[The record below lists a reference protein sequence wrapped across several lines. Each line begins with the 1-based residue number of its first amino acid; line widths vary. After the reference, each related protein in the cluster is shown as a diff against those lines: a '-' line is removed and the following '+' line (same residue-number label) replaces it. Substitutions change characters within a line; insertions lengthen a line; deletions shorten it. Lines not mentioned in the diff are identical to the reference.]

1 MNHPIDEKIYHEFR
15 KTFNATNVF
24 ECEREYVELYNLGYA
39 LLDRMEKCAE
49 YVNAH
54 TMPPKS
60 EEEFTLLMVYG
71 SMVVDATK
79 LVLQLLK
86 VENPYTQDDQI
97 AYSYFADICEE
108 NSLILS
114 DGKIPTDD
122 KVWEYIRSL
131 SFAHPFK
138 TSRPKFLEK
147 DEIQYSPTVTP
158 NVNPTFL
165 PLNAEPTVDI
175 MIYSTAFPDIKH
187 LDIPYARII
196 GYISSR
202 YQLLSLGTEKLKQII
217 EKKKQEWK
225 KQKIQ
230 ISATPIDT
238 LKSADAIMKSRHED
252 TRLCE
257 LIPLLEVKSTF
268 EENRLQIRAYQSKIE
283 SAIPQIVTFVE
294 SLDTDGL
301 NNYLEQILQVTKPK
315 YSGADYQIQKIFS
328 DLNQYADEREQKFG
342 LKQADAFYKS
352 CGYKWV
358 KIDVSQ
364 MGNEEI
370 KLLVRIACEQEAQN
384 KK

>member
-1 MNHPIDEKIYHEFR
+1 MDYPIDEKIYQEFR
-15 KTFNATNVF
+15 KNFNATNVF

-39 LLDRMEKCAE
+39 LLDRMEKCAG

-60 EEEFTLLMVYG
+60 EEEFILLMVYG

-86 VENPYTQDDQI
+86 VENPYTQDAQI
-97 AYSYFADICEE
+97 TYSYFADICEE

-122 KVWEYIRSL
+122 KVWEYLRSL

-158 NVNPTFL
+158 NVNPIFL
-165 PLNAEPTVDI
+165 PLNAESTVDI

-187 LDIPYARII
+187 LNIPYARII

-202 YQLLSLGTEKLKQII
+202 YHLLSLGTEKLKQII

-257 LIPLLEVKSTF
+257 
-268 EENRLQIRAYQSKIE
+268 
-283 SAIPQIVTFVE
+283 
-294 SLDTDGL
+294 
-301 NNYLEQILQVTKPK
+301 
-315 YSGADYQIQKIFS
+315 
-328 DLNQYADEREQKFG
+328 
-342 LKQADAFYKS
+342 
-352 CGYKWV
+352 
-358 KIDVSQ
+358 
-364 MGNEEI
+364 
-370 KLLVRIACEQEAQN
+370 
-384 KK
+384 

>member
-60 EEEFTLLMVYG
+60 EEEFILLMVYG

-158 NVNPTFL
+158 NVSPTFL

-217 EKKKQEWK
+217 EKKKQE
-225 KQKIQ
+225 
-230 ISATPIDT
+230 
-238 LKSADAIMKSRHED
+238 
-252 TRLCE
+252 
-257 LIPLLEVKSTF
+257 
-268 EENRLQIRAYQSKIE
+268 
-283 SAIPQIVTFVE
+283 
-294 SLDTDGL
+294 
-301 NNYLEQILQVTKPK
+301 
-315 YSGADYQIQKIFS
+315 
-328 DLNQYADEREQKFG
+328 
-342 LKQADAFYKS
+342 
-352 CGYKWV
+352 
-358 KIDVSQ
+358 
-364 MGNEEI
+364 
-370 KLLVRIACEQEAQN
+370 
-384 KK
+384 